1 MTALRVMAI
10 MKTDIVGSTPR
21 FRSLSEADLSGLLA
35 EHREFVSRL
44 AAAQEGRV
52 FKAGGDG
59 FWIAFLSV
67 TVAGLAAMAM
77 QEELRRTQSNR
88 GDDRLAMRI
97 LITLG
102 DVLDP
107 EGAFFSH
114 TSPFSAPIQSL

>member
-59 FWIAFLSV
+59 FWIAFPSV
-67 TVAGLAAMAM
+67 TAAWTSCDGDAGRVAA
-77 QEELRRTQSNR
+77 
-88 GDDRLAMRI
+88 
-97 LITLG
+97 
-102 DVLDP
+102 
-107 EGAFFSH
+107 
-114 TSPFSAPIQSL
+114 

>member
-44 AAAQEGRV
+44 AAQEGRV

-59 FWIAFLSV
+59 FWIAFPSV
-67 TVAGLAAMAM
+67 TAAWTSCDGDAGRVAA
-77 QEELRRTQSNR
+77 
-88 GDDRLAMRI
+88 
-97 LITLG
+97 
-102 DVLDP
+102 
-107 EGAFFSH
+107 
-114 TSPFSAPIQSL
+114 